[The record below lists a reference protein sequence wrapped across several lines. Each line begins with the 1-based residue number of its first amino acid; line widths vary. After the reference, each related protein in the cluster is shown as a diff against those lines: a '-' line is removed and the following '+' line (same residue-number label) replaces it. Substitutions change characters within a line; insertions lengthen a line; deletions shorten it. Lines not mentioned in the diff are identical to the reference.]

1 MRDAERQR
9 LLEPELRGVQP
20 SRHDGHLAHFVLQGG
35 TLAYYPEQVYPDKDD
50 TAKLAKSCL
59 GTLHLAN
66 CSVRLPTDLKSK
78 GKYQSTCFRLD
89 LDPVAQATLGRQTSE
104 QARIEAGRAG
114 KQPAD
119 DVKTKYLLAAEVRGR
134 HCLHHRRCFER
145 IGLHSDYQWC

>member
-1 MRDAERQR
+1 M
-9 LLEPELRGVQP
+9 
-20 SRHDGHLAHFVLQGG
+20 LQGG
-35 TLAYYPEQVYPDKDD
+35 TLSYYPEQVYPDKDD

-104 QARIEAGRAG
+104 QARIEAGRTG

-119 DVKTKYLLAAEVRGR
+119 DVKTKYLLAAEVMGR
-134 HCLHHRRCFER
+134 HCLHRRHRHRHHHHHHHPPQ
-145 IGLHSDYQWC
+145 ID

>member
-1 MRDAERQR
+1 M
-9 LLEPELRGVQP
+9 
-20 SRHDGHLAHFVLQGG
+20 LQGG
-35 TLAYYPEQVYPDKDD
+35 TLSYYPEQVYPDKDD
-50 TAKLAKSCL
+50 KAKLAKSCL

-104 QARIEAGRAG
+104 QARIEAGRTG

-119 DVKTKYLLAAEVRGR
+119 DVKTKYLLAA
-134 HCLHHRRCFER
+134 
-145 IGLHSDYQWC
+145 